1 MLKANIRVAT
11 PQRKRNASATLDP
24 ESTGKRLK
32 TNLVESSES
41 CVPVRSTSVQVQ
53 PFSMLSRRASS
64 SIGFKPAD
72 LELLTPPRLLGT
84 LGCTVTCCA
93 CSWARLQ
100 HGSRRLCKRDT
111 SDHEEY
117 ELLLSMNKRFIADC
131 STGGGLLTS
140 RACHKETNVHFVTS
154 LAEGRKGLPAVVG
167 YVAFTPN
174 YSHQVTPNL
183 PNISSSLAN
192 SARRA
197 SPRVPLLVQIF
208 VEPEQ
213 RQKGIALEALRQ
225 LLDGCAEIAVDAP
238 TKATMIILEK
248 LHFRFV
254 GARDNGEGQGLGL
267 FIREAVA
274 TSGALHS
281 QPRFMN

>member
-167 YVAFTPN
+167 YVAFIPLTTAIRL
-174 YSHQVTPNL
+174 HQICQTSAVPWPTVPGERHHVYPCL
-183 PNISSSLAN
+183 SRSSSNLS

-197 SPRVPLLVQIF
+197 SHLRHF
-208 VEPEQ
+208 VSCLMDAQ
-213 RQKGIALEALRQ
+213 R
-225 LLDGCAEIAVDAP
+225 
-238 TKATMIILEK
+238 
-248 LHFRFV
+248 
-254 GARDNGEGQGLGL
+254 
-267 FIREAVA
+267 
-274 TSGALHS
+274 
-281 QPRFMN
+281 